1 MDQKRLILAIAI
13 SLAILFGFQALLP
26 HKPALPP
33 VDASAPAAGSPA
45 AGSPAAGLPTAG
57 TPTAGAPVA
66 APAATAAAAPDKGAV
81 PANVPRLQIAG
92 ARVQG
97 SISLLGARLD
107 DVVLRDYRDTIAKD
121 SPLVRL
127 LEPRSQAQPYYV
139 QFGWSAPDGTTVKL
153 PDNNTLWTGS
163 GEVAPGKSAQLTWD
177 NGAGLTFAIDI
188 AVDQNYMFTIHQ
200 TVRNA
205 TAAPVA
211 LFPWAR
217 IRRDYTPVTAGYYIL
232 HEGML
237 GVLGGTLKELT
248 YKAAKSDGEKRAGVA
263 FESTGTGGWMGIT
276 DKYWLTA
283 LVPDQAV
290 PLITRFRHIT
300 EAGTDRYQVDFVAK
314 DATTVAPGAEA
325 GLATRLFAGAKEVH
339 LLDRYERDQKIPSF
353 DKAVDFGWFYFLTKP
368 FFYAIDWLN
377 AHLHNFGLAI
387 MVFTVFVKGL
397 FFPLANKSYRSM
409 SKMKLLGPKMTAL
422 REQYKDDQAKLQ
434 PAIMALYKAE
444 KESFSDLQ
452 KRTHEWLQSLLDI
465 QRQTGDS
472 LEFIEHVK
480 VDLFPDAVYV
490 FTPRGQIRAMPRGA
504 TIIDFAYSV
513 HTDIGDQAVA
523 ARVNQKAVPLRSELQ
538 NGDVVEVITD
548 PNSKANPNWLSF
560 VRTGKARA
568 GIRQCLKTL
577 KYKES
582 VDLGRRLLER
592 ALAALR
598 IDVAALDAQMLERG
612 ARDAGAK
619 SVEELH
625 ADIGLGKRLAPVVAH
640 TIALQFSSKPSAA
653 TLILPRPAPM
663 QVNGTEGAAVT
674 YSPCCQPL
682 PGDEIIGHLRGG
694 HGLFVHRADCK
705 VAARQ
710 RNKDAERWIDV
721 DWAEDVSGLFRSEI
735 ELNVRNDRGTLG
747 KVAAEIAAS
756 EANIVHVA
764 MEEEARD
771 SATMRFAILIRDR
784 VHLAHVIRNL
794 RRLPE
799 VQRIVR
805 H

>member
-1 MDQKRLILAIAI
+1 MASIPSTTPANAPARSHGRRPAAADDVGPPDPAAPPTALADSGFIA
-13 SLAILFGFQALLP
+13 
-26 HKPALPP
+26 P
-33 VDASAPAAGSPA
+33 VDE
-45 AGSPAAGLPTAG
+45 
-57 TPTAGAPVA
+57 
-66 APAATAAAAPDKGAV
+66 
-81 PANVPRLQIAG
+81 RQI
-92 ARVQG
+92 V
-97 SISLLGARLD
+97 SL
-107 DVVLRDYRDTIAKD
+107 
-121 SPLVRL
+121 
-127 LEPRSQAQPYYV
+127 
-139 QFGWSAPDGTTVKL
+139 
-153 PDNNTLWTGS
+153 
-163 GEVAPGKSAQLTWD
+163 
-177 NGAGLTFAIDI
+177 AGLTRKAGAYLSEDDLKRIREAYRFSDEAHLGQFRSSGEPYISHPI
-188 AVDQNYMFTIHQ
+188 AVAEILTQWKLDADSLMAALLHDVIED
-200 TVRNA
+200 
-205 TAAPVA
+205 TAVAKQVLIERFGIPVA
-211 LFPWAR
+211 ELVDGLSKLERVEFASKEQQQAESFRKMLLAMAR
-217 IRRDYTPVTAGYYIL
+217 DVRVILIKLADRLHNMQTLDAVPRDKQRRIARETLDIYAPIANRLGL
-232 HEGML
+232 HELFRELVDLSFRYLHPFRYRTLAKAVQAARGNRRE
-237 GVLGGTLKELT
+237 VLSKILETVQKTLPEAGINGEVYGREKTLYAIYRKMHDKHLSFSQVLDVYGFRVLVDTVPQCYLALGTLHMTFKPVPGRFKDYIAIPKINGYQSLHTTLVGPFGTPIEFQIRT
-248 YKAAKSDGEKRAGVA
+248 REMQRVAQAGVA
-263 FESTGTGGWMGIT
+263 
-276 DKYWLTA
+276 
-283 LVPDQAV
+283 
-290 PLITRFRHIT
+290 
-300 EAGTDRYQVDFVAK
+300 
-314 DATTVAPGAEA
+314 
-325 GLATRLFAGAKEVH
+325 
-339 LLDRYERDQKIPSF
+339 
-353 DKAVDFGWFYFLTKP
+353 
-368 FFYAIDWLN
+368 
-377 AHLHNFGLAI
+377 AHW
-387 MVFTVFVKGL
+387 
-397 FFPLANKSYRSM
+397 
-409 SKMKLLGPKMTAL
+409 
-422 REQYKDDQAKLQ
+422 
-434 PAIMALYKAE
+434 LYKAE

-710 RNKDAERWIDV
+710 RGKDAERWIDV

>member
-1 MDQKRLILAIAI
+1 MASIPSTTPANAPARSHGRRPAAADDVGPPDPAAPPTALADSGFIA
-13 SLAILFGFQALLP
+13 
-26 HKPALPP
+26 P
-33 VDASAPAAGSPA
+33 VDE
-45 AGSPAAGLPTAG
+45 
-57 TPTAGAPVA
+57 
-66 APAATAAAAPDKGAV
+66 
-81 PANVPRLQIAG
+81 RQI
-92 ARVQG
+92 V
-97 SISLLGARLD
+97 SL
-107 DVVLRDYRDTIAKD
+107 
-121 SPLVRL
+121 
-127 LEPRSQAQPYYV
+127 
-139 QFGWSAPDGTTVKL
+139 
-153 PDNNTLWTGS
+153 
-163 GEVAPGKSAQLTWD
+163 
-177 NGAGLTFAIDI
+177 AGLTRKAGAYLSEDDLKRIREAYRFSDEAHLGQFRSSGEPYISHPIAVAEILTQWKLDADSLMAALLHDVIEDTAVAKQVLIERFGIPVAELVDGLSKLERVEFASKEQQQAESFRKMLLAMARDVRVILIKLADRLHNMQTLDAVPRDKQRRIARETIDI
-188 AVDQNYMFTIHQ
+188 Y
-200 TVRNA
+200 
-205 TAAPVA
+205 APIA
-211 LFPWAR
+211 NRL
-217 IRRDYTPVTAGYYIL
+217 GL
-232 HEGML
+232 HELFRELVDLSFRYLHPFRHRTLAKAVQAARGNRREVLSKILETVQKKLPEAGINGEVYGREKTLYAIYRKMRDKHLSFSQVLDVYGFRGL
-237 GVLGGTLKELT
+237 GDTVPQCYLALGTLHMTFKPVPGRFKDYIAIPKINGYQSLHTTLVGPFGTPIEFQIRT
-248 YKAAKSDGEKRAGVA
+248 REMQRVAQAGVA
-263 FESTGTGGWMGIT
+263 
-276 DKYWLTA
+276 
-283 LVPDQAV
+283 
-290 PLITRFRHIT
+290 
-300 EAGTDRYQVDFVAK
+300 
-314 DATTVAPGAEA
+314 
-325 GLATRLFAGAKEVH
+325 
-339 LLDRYERDQKIPSF
+339 
-353 DKAVDFGWFYFLTKP
+353 
-368 FFYAIDWLN
+368 
-377 AHLHNFGLAI
+377 AHW
-387 MVFTVFVKGL
+387 
-397 FFPLANKSYRSM
+397 
-409 SKMKLLGPKMTAL
+409 
-422 REQYKDDQAKLQ
+422 
-434 PAIMALYKAE
+434 LYKAE

-710 RNKDAERWIDV
+710 RGKDAERWIDV